1 MTDRG
6 LPHLQEA
13 VFPMRTQSTQ
23 FTHLVFAR
31 TLQVVPLMAFLAATT
46 LARAADTF
54 DILTKQSDTPT
65 STVWHIETPNVKQK
79 QTDYPQITF
88 VPGDTVSIDAGGCVQ
103 TGGSGLTWKRYVN
116 PGGPN
121 SDHLYHGLIS
131 IPGVTNGL
139 VRIQDFGLDNVHQI
153 PATLPAGVSRAD
165 LYLRLG
171 YEDDGYSDNGYTK
184 HDNGTGD
191 QCKNSV
197 DAFVIVSIGHAGAAP
212 VSASAFVGIS
222 PNLFRCQA
230 GWAFHNFDTAR
241 LSLASFTDA
250 FDFSI
255 LDYLDPATGI
265 IFLATRDNLASN
277 GNCMGMSFLALVG
290 EDQFVVDDID
300 EDFWD
305 NYKDWTVPSPKV
317 AKDINTAHWAQLSVA
332 FLHSYLANVGKSPA
346 ENAALIEQDLSKQ
359 NYNYGLI
366 SIAHGTDGHV
376 IVPLKVTHSGSE
388 ILIDVYDPN
397 RQCLSVPDTATH
409 PQLIING
416 DKRSFVMGDGSTW
429 SGSTLND
436 GLAYIPYTSSSGW
449 RSFAANFTGIIE
461 VIFGGNTQIQQ
472 VTDAQGRKLYIDGT
486 QTIDSSPTGLGRSLL
501 RLPALHQ
508 SSGPRP
514 RVSGSKY
521 STVSSAQPPAAF
533 AQASANLEAE
543 YGADYGSSS
552 SIFLTTDTT
561 LANLSFSIGAADTT
575 KPMRAMVHAG
585 NQFFEVKIAPSQGSR
600 VALVLPKLS
609 ALAAQGVTIQN
620 VDGKPLS
627 ATVALGS
634 NLQGVVTV
642 QRTAPL
648 SITGSVQAKAA
659 QSDLV
664 PSSEDTLPP
673 TTITEQNLTVAG
685 EQLKPVRPL
694 SVLRVPKV
702 Q

>member
-1 MTDRG
+1 MQT
-6 LPHLQEA
+6 P
-13 VFPMRTQSTQ
+13 STH
-23 FTHLVFAR
+23 FNSSWLSTR
-31 TLQVVPLMAFLAATT
+31 TLQGVALVAFLTVAT
-46 LARAADTF
+46 LAHAADTF

-65 STVWHIETPNVKQK
+65 STVWRIETPNVKQK
-79 QTDYPQITF
+79 QTNYPTITF

-103 TGGSGLTWKRYVN
+103 TGGSGLTWKLYVD
-116 PGGPN
+116 PAGPN

-139 VRIQDFGLDNVHQI
+139 VRLQDFGLNTVHQI
-153 PATLPAGVSRAD
+153 PNPLPAGVSRAN
-165 LYLRLG
+165 LFLQLG
-171 YEDDGYSDNGYTK
+171 YEDDGYSDNGYYS

-197 DAFVIVSIGHAGAAP
+197 DAYVIVSIGHSGAAP
-212 VSASAFVGIS
+212 LSASSFVGIS

-250 FDFSI
+250 FDFQWY
-255 LDYLDPATGI
+255 DYLDPATGI
-265 IFLATRDNLASN
+265 VFLATRDNLASG

-290 EDQFVVDDID
+290 EDQFVVDDLH
-300 EDFWD
+300 EDFWN

-317 AKDINTAHWAQLSVA
+317 QKDINTAHWAQLSVA
-332 FLHSYLANVGKSPA
+332 FLHSYLANVAKSPA
-346 ENAALIEQDLSKQ
+346 ENAALIEADLNKQ

-397 RQCLSVPDTATH
+397 RQCLTVPDTATY
-409 PQLIING
+409 PQMIING
-416 DKRSFVMGDGSTW
+416 DNWSFVMGDGTTW

-461 VIFGGNTQIQQ
+461 VVFGGNTQIQQ
-472 VTDAQGRKLYIDGT
+472 VTDAQGRKLFIDGT
-486 QTIDSSPTGLGRSLL
+486 QTIDSSPTGLGRSLF
-501 RLPALHQ
+501 RLPSLHQ
-508 SSGPRP
+508 SSGTRP

-521 STVSSAQPPAAF
+521 TTVSSTQPPAAF

-561 LANLSFSIGAADTT
+561 LANLSFNIRAADAT
-575 KPMRAMVHAG
+575 KPVRAMVHAG
-585 NQFFEVKIAPSQGSR
+585 NQFFEVNVAASPGSAGA
-600 VALVLPKLS
+600 ALVLPQPS
-609 ALAAQGVTIQN
+609 ALAAQGITLQS

-627 ATVALGS
+627 ATLALGS
-634 NLQGVVTV
+634 NLQGAITV
-642 QRTAPL
+642 QRTAAI
-648 SITGSVQAKAA
+648 SISSSVQAKAA

-664 PSSEDTLPP
+664 LSSQDTLPP
-673 TTITEQNLTVAG
+673 TTITEQNLSVTGA
-685 EQLKPVRPL
+685 QLKPVRPL
-694 SVLRVPKV
+694 SVLRVPKP

>member
-1 MTDRG
+1 
-6 LPHLQEA
+6 
-13 VFPMRTQSTQ
+13 MRTQSTQ
-23 FTHLVFAR
+23 FTHSLVFPG
-31 TLQVVPLMAFLAATT
+31 TLQLVALMAFLAVTT
-46 LARAADTF
+46 LARAADNF

-65 STVWHIETPNVKQK
+65 STVWRIETPNVKQK
-79 QTDYPQITF
+79 QTEYRQITF
-88 VPGDTVSIDAGGCVQ
+88 VPGDTISIDAGGCVQ

-116 PGGPN
+116 PAGPN

-139 VRIQDFGLDNVHQI
+139 VRIQDFGLNNVHQI
-153 PATLPAGVSRAD
+153 PAALPAGVSRAD

-171 YEDDGYSDNGYTK
+171 YEDDGYGDNGYTA

-191 QCKNSV
+191 QCKNSI

-212 VSASAFVGIS
+212 VSASSFEGIS

-241 LSLASFTDA
+241 LSLSSFTDA
-250 FDFSI
+250 FDFQWY
-255 LDYLDPATGI
+255 DYLDPATGI
-265 IFLATRDNLASN
+265 VFLATRDNLAAG

-290 EDQFVVDDID
+290 EDQFVVDDIH
-300 EDFWD
+300 EDFWN
-305 NYKDWTVPSPKV
+305 NYKNWTVPSPKV

-332 FLHSYLANVGKSPA
+332 FLHSYLANVSKSPA
-346 ENAALIEQDLSKQ
+346 ENAALIEQDLNKQ

-409 PQLIING
+409 PQMIING
-416 DKRSFVMGDGSTW
+416 DKWSFVMGDGSTW

-436 GLAYIPYTSSSGW
+436 GLAYVPYTSSSEW
-449 RSFAANFTGIIE
+449 RAFAGNFTGILE
-461 VIFGGNTQIQQ
+461 VIFGSNTNVQQ
-472 VTDAQGRKLYIDGT
+472 VTDAKGRKLFIEGT
-486 QTIDSSPTGLGRSLL
+486 QTIDSSATGLGRSLF

-508 SSGPRP
+508 GSGPRP

-521 STVSSAQPPAAF
+521 TTVSSTQPPAAF
-533 AQASANLEAE
+533 AQASAKLEAE
-543 YGADYGSSS
+543 YGADYGNSR
-552 SIFLTTDTT
+552 SIFVSNDTT
-561 LANLSFSIGAADTT
+561 LTNLSFRIVPADTS
-575 KPMRAMVHAG
+575 KPVRALVHSAG
-585 NQFFEVKIAPSQGSR
+585 QFFEIKIAAAPGSAGAIVLLPRPSS
-600 VALVLPKLS
+600 
-609 ALAAQGVTIQN
+609 LAAQGVTLQS
-620 VDGKPLS
+620 VDEKPLS
-627 ATVALGS
+627 ATLALGS
-634 NLQGVVTV
+634 NLQGVIKV
-642 QRTAPL
+642 QRTAAL
-648 SITGSVQAKAA
+648 SITRSVQAKAA

-664 PSSEDTLPP
+664 LSSEDTLPP
-673 TTITEQNLTVAG
+673 TTITEQNLTMAG

>member
-1 MTDRG
+1 
-6 LPHLQEA
+6 
-13 VFPMRTQSTQ
+13 MRTQSTQ
-23 FTHLVFAR
+23 FTHSLVFPG
-31 TLQVVPLMAFLAATT
+31 TLQLVALMAFLAATT
-46 LARAADTF
+46 LARAADNF

-65 STVWHIETPNVKQK
+65 STVWRIETPNVKQK
-79 QTDYPQITF
+79 QTEYRQITF
-88 VPGDTVSIDAGGCVQ
+88 VPGDTISIDAGGCVQ

-116 PGGPN
+116 PAGPN

-139 VRIQDFGLDNVHQI
+139 VRIQDFGLNNVHQI
-153 PATLPAGVSRAD
+153 PAALPAGVSRAD

-171 YEDDGYSDNGYTK
+171 YEDDGYGDNGYTA

-191 QCKNSV
+191 QCKNSI

-212 VSASAFVGIS
+212 VSASSFEGIS

-241 LSLASFTDA
+241 LSLSSFTDA
-250 FDFSI
+250 FDFQWY
-255 LDYLDPATGI
+255 DYLDPATGI
-265 IFLATRDNLASN
+265 VFLATRDNLAAG

-290 EDQFVVDDID
+290 EDQFVVDDIH
-300 EDFWD
+300 EDFWN
-305 NYKDWTVPSPKV
+305 NYKNWTVPSPKV

-332 FLHSYLANVGKSPA
+332 FLHSYLANVSKSPA
-346 ENAALIEQDLSKQ
+346 ENAALIEQDLNKQ

-409 PQLIING
+409 PQMIING
-416 DKRSFVMGDGSTW
+416 DKWSFVMGDGSTW

-436 GLAYIPYTSSSGW
+436 GLAYVPYTSSSEW
-449 RSFAANFTGIIE
+449 RAFAGNFTGILE
-461 VIFGGNTQIQQ
+461 VIFGSNTNVQQ
-472 VTDAQGRKLYIDGT
+472 VTDAKGRKLFIEGT
-486 QTIDSSPTGLGRSLL
+486 QTIDSSATGLGRSLF

-508 SSGPRP
+508 GSGPRP

-521 STVSSAQPPAAF
+521 TTVSSTQPPAAF
-533 AQASANLEAE
+533 AQASAKLEAE
-543 YGADYGSSS
+543 YGADYGNSR
-552 SIFLTTDTT
+552 SIFVSNDTT
-561 LANLSFSIGAADTT
+561 LTNLSFRIVPADTS
-575 KPMRAMVHAG
+575 KPVRALVHSAG
-585 NQFFEVKIAPSQGSR
+585 QFFEIKIAAAPGSAGAIVLLPRPSS
-600 VALVLPKLS
+600 
-609 ALAAQGVTIQN
+609 LAAQGVTLQS
-620 VDGKPLS
+620 VDEKPLS
-627 ATVALGS
+627 ATLALGS
-634 NLQGVVTV
+634 NLQGVIKV
-642 QRTAPL
+642 QRTAAL
-648 SITGSVQAKAA
+648 SITRSVQAKAA

-664 PSSEDTLPP
+664 LSSEDTLPP
-673 TTITEQNLTVAG
+673 TTITEQNLTMAG

>member
-1 MTDRG
+1 
-6 LPHLQEA
+6 
-13 VFPMRTQSTQ
+13 
-23 FTHLVFAR
+23 
-31 TLQVVPLMAFLAATT
+31 MAFLAATT
-46 LARAADTF
+46 LARAADNF

-65 STVWHIETPNVKQK
+65 STVWRIETPNVKQK
-79 QTDYPQITF
+79 QTEYRQITF
-88 VPGDTVSIDAGGCVQ
+88 VPGDTISIDAGGCVQ

-116 PGGPN
+116 PAGPN

-139 VRIQDFGLDNVHQI
+139 VRIQDFGLNNVHQI
-153 PATLPAGVSRAD
+153 PAALPAGVSRAD

-171 YEDDGYSDNGYTK
+171 YEDDGYGDNGYTA

-191 QCKNSV
+191 QCKNSI

-212 VSASAFVGIS
+212 VSASSFEGIS

-241 LSLASFTDA
+241 LSLSSFTDA
-250 FDFSI
+250 FDFQWY
-255 LDYLDPATGI
+255 DYLDPATGI
-265 IFLATRDNLASN
+265 VFLATRDNLAAG

-290 EDQFVVDDID
+290 EDQFVVDDIH
-300 EDFWD
+300 EDFWN
-305 NYKDWTVPSPKV
+305 NYKNWTVPSPKV

-332 FLHSYLANVGKSPA
+332 FLHSYLANVSKSPA
-346 ENAALIEQDLSKQ
+346 ENAALIEQDLNKQ

-409 PQLIING
+409 PQMIING
-416 DKRSFVMGDGSTW
+416 DKWSFVMGDGSTW

-436 GLAYIPYTSSSGW
+436 GLAYVPYTSSSEW
-449 RSFAANFTGIIE
+449 RAFAGNFTGILE
-461 VIFGGNTQIQQ
+461 VIFGSNTNVQQ
-472 VTDAQGRKLYIDGT
+472 VTDAKGRKLFIEGT
-486 QTIDSSPTGLGRSLL
+486 QTIDSSATGLGRSLF
-501 RLPALHQ
+501 RLPARHQ
-508 SSGPRP
+508 GSGPRP

-521 STVSSAQPPAAF
+521 TTVSSTQPPAAF
-533 AQASANLEAE
+533 AQASAKLEAE
-543 YGADYGSSS
+543 YGADYGNSR
-552 SIFLTTDTT
+552 SIFVSNDTT
-561 LANLSFSIGAADTT
+561 LTNLSFRIVPADTS
-575 KPMRAMVHAG
+575 KPVRALVHSAG
-585 NQFFEVKIAPSQGSR
+585 QFFEIKIAAAPGSAGAIVLLPRPSS
-600 VALVLPKLS
+600 
-609 ALAAQGVTIQN
+609 LAAQGVTLQS
-620 VDGKPLS
+620 VDEKPLS
-627 ATVALGS
+627 ATLALGS
-634 NLQGVVTV
+634 NLQGVIKV
-642 QRTAPL
+642 QRTAAL
-648 SITGSVQAKAA
+648 SITRSVQAKAA

-664 PSSEDTLPP
+664 LSSEDTLPP
-673 TTITEQNLTVAG
+673 TTITEQNLTMAG